1 MIRAILLLSV
11 LGIVTYESWRYVGAT
26 LVPPGR
32 TRIQLCG
39 RLIVELGGRR
49 VESALAGRQARLVFA
64 FLALN
69 RLRPVN
75 RDELVEALWE
85 EHAPSAAEVAVRA
98 LLSKLRA
105 VLGTE
110 VLQGRSD
117 LHLLLPRDAWIDYE
131 AAFEAIHRAEA
142 DVARSEWHDAWWP
155 SRIALNISRREF
167 LPGIDGTWVSERRRA
182 LEDVGVRAHEC
193 VAGIGLGIGGS
204 ELASAERSARA
215 LIESAPFHESGY
227 RFLMQTMAA
236 RGNVAEALLVYDGLL
251 RLLRDELGAFP
262 STSTQALHRQLLQ
275 RTDDDT
281 GRRALRAVLFIDM
294 VGSTARVAELGD
306 QPWRELVARYQALI
320 RLDVEQ
326 FGGREVDATGDGF
339 FAMFESPGDA
349 IRAAVSVIT
358 ALRSLQIVIR
368 AGVHF
373 GECELVDNRVVGIAV
388 HVGARVAEAA
398 RPSEVLVSST
408 VRDLVAGA
416 GFEFEDRGVHTLKG
430 IPGEWRLHKVR
441 PDSAPRSSSDLGLE
455 RVPATPQQTREGR

>member
-1 MIRAILLLSV
+1 
-11 LGIVTYESWRYVGAT
+11 
-26 LVPPGR
+26 
-32 TRIQLCG
+32 
-39 RLIVELGGRR
+39 
-49 VESALAGRQARLVFA
+49 
-64 FLALN
+64 
-69 RLRPVN
+69 
-75 RDELVEALWE
+75 
-85 EHAPSAAEVAVRA
+85 
-98 LLSKLRA
+98 
-105 VLGTE
+105 
-110 VLQGRSD
+110 
-117 LHLLLPRDAWIDYE
+117 
-131 AAFEAIHRAEA
+131 
-142 DVARSEWHDAWWP
+142 
-155 SRIALNISRREF
+155 
-167 LPGIDGTWVSERRRA
+167 
-182 LEDVGVRAHEC
+182 
-193 VAGIGLGIGGS
+193 
-204 ELASAERSARA
+204 
-215 LIESAPFHESGY
+215 
-227 RFLMQTMAA
+227 
-236 RGNVAEALLVYDGLL
+236 VAEALLVYDGLR

-262 STSTQALHRQLLQ
+262 ATSTQALHRQLLQ
-275 RTDDDT
+275 STDDDT